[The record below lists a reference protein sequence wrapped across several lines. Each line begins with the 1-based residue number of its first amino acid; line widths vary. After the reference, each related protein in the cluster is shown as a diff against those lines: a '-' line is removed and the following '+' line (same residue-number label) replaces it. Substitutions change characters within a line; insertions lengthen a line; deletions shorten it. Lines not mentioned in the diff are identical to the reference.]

1 MGRSIYRLKLIW
13 VNFPDL
19 KASYLTISKLRLNAV
34 PSEWRWMTYNY
45 LTETDMNLEKLKPWN
60 WFKHEEN
67 GTGKGHQ
74 IPVSRSEAE
83 NLPLAGPGSLMSLH
97 RDMDRWFDDAFKS
110 FGMPSLASNLEPR
123 GLPGAQLANFYRPQI
138 DVSGDA
144 NCYEINLDVPGLTES
159 DLSLEVK
166 DDVLTIK
173 GQKEERSED
182 KDKHYYRVERSYG
195 SFQRTLV
202 LPDDAISDEIIAN
215 LDKGVLRLEIPR
227 RETANQEVKR
237 ISINS

>member
-1 MGRSIYRLKLIW
+1 
-13 VNFPDL
+13 
-19 KASYLTISKLRLNAV
+19 
-34 PSEWRWMTYNY
+34 
-45 LTETDMNLEKLKPWN
+45 MNLEKLKPWN

-67 GTGKGHQ
+67 GTGKESQ
-74 IPVSRSEAE
+74 IPVSRNEAE
-83 NLPLAGPGSLMSLH
+83 KLPQAGPGSLLSLH
-97 RDMDRWFDDAFKS
+97 RDMDRWFGDAFKS
-110 FGMPSLASNLEPR
+110 FGMPSLASNLQPR
-123 GLPGAQLANFYRPQI
+123 AMPGIPLSNIHRPQI
-138 DVSGDA
+138 DVSGDS

-195 SFQRTLV
+195 SFQRTLA
-202 LPDDAISDEIIAN
+202 LPDDAIGDEIKAN

-227 RETANQEVKR
+227 RETATQEVKR

>member
-1 MGRSIYRLKLIW
+1 M
-13 VNFPDL
+13 D
-19 KASYLTISKLRLNAV
+19 
-34 PSEWRWMTYNY
+34 
-45 LTETDMNLEKLKPWN
+45 LEKLKPWN

-67 GTGKGHQ
+67 GTGKGSQ
-74 IPVSRSEAE
+74 IPVCRNEAE
-83 NLPLAGPGSLMSLH
+83 NLPQAGPGSLMSLH

-110 FGMPSLASNLEPR
+110 FSMPSLASNLQTR
-123 GLPGAQLANFYRPQI
+123 AMPGISLSNIYQPQI
-138 DVSGDA
+138 DVSGDS
-144 NCYEINLDVPGLTES
+144 NCYEINLDVPGLSES

-195 SFQRTLV
+195 SFQRTLA
-202 LPDDAISDEIIAN
+202 LPDDAIGDEIKAN

>member
-1 MGRSIYRLKLIW
+1 
-13 VNFPDL
+13 
-19 KASYLTISKLRLNAV
+19 
-34 PSEWRWMTYNY
+34 
-45 LTETDMNLEKLKPWN
+45 MNLEKLKPWN

-67 GTGKGHQ
+67 GTGKESQ
-74 IPVSRSEAE
+74 IPVSRNEAE
-83 NLPLAGPGSLMSLH
+83 KLPQAGPGSLLSLH
-97 RDMDRWFDDAFKS
+97 RDMDRWFGDAFKS
-110 FGMPSLASNLEPR
+110 FGMPPLESNLQSR
-123 GLPGAQLANFYRPQI
+123 AMPGISLSNIHRPQI
-138 DVSGDA
+138 DVSGDS

-166 DDVLTIK
+166 DDVLIIK

-195 SFQRTLV
+195 SFQRTLA
-202 LPDDAISDEIIAN
+202 LPDDAIGDEIKAN

-227 RETANQEVKR
+227 RETATQEVKR

>member
-1 MGRSIYRLKLIW
+1 
-13 VNFPDL
+13 
-19 KASYLTISKLRLNAV
+19 
-34 PSEWRWMTYNY
+34 
-45 LTETDMNLEKLKPWN
+45 MNLEKLKPWN

-67 GTGKGHQ
+67 GGGKGRQ
-74 IPVSRSEAE
+74 VPVSRSEAE
-83 NLPLAGPGSLMSLH
+83 NLPLADRGSLVSLH

-110 FGMPSLASNLEPR
+110 FGMPSLASDLQTR
-123 GLPGAQLANFYRPQI
+123 GLPGAQLASFYRPQI

-195 SFQRTLV
+195 SFQRTLA
-202 LPDDAISDEIIAN
+202 LPDDAIGDEIKAN

-227 RETANQEVKR
+227 RETADEEVKR
-237 ISINS
+237 ISINA

>member
-1 MGRSIYRLKLIW
+1 
-13 VNFPDL
+13 
-19 KASYLTISKLRLNAV
+19 
-34 PSEWRWMTYNY
+34 
-45 LTETDMNLEKLKPWN
+45 MNLEKLKPWN

-67 GTGKGHQ
+67 GTGKESQ
-74 IPVSRSEAE
+74 IPVSRNEAE
-83 NLPLAGPGSLMSLH
+83 KLPQAGPGSLLSLH
-97 RDMDRWFDDAFKS
+97 RDMDRWFGDAFKS
-110 FGMPSLASNLEPR
+110 FGMPSLESNLQSR
-123 GLPGAQLANFYRPQI
+123 AMPGISMSNIHRPQI
-138 DVSGDA
+138 DVSGDS

-166 DDVLTIK
+166 DDVLIIK

-195 SFQRTLV
+195 SFQRTLA
-202 LPDDAISDEIIAN
+202 LPDDAIGDEIKAN

-227 RETANQEVKR
+227 RETATQEVKR